1 MRTDGR
7 FNMRFI
13 RRRRQICVYDILFF
27 VIIEQTNSISPG
39 RAITSILAR
48 FFSKTRFFS
57 IFDVSRAS
65 CSHQKYYW
73 AFRKIA
79 SNLEKGHSPPLE
91 NQQTAHPRTSQK
103 RVFHSSFHL
112 LAGSAGKKKSA
123 ACFSRNVDFF
133 RRRSTKTPTT
143 AVSSV

>member
-1 MRTDGR
+1 
-7 FNMRFI
+7 MRFI

-39 RAITSILAR
+39 PTITS
-48 FFSKTRFFS
+48 TRFFS
-57 IFDVSRAS
+57 IFDISRTF
-65 CSHQKYYW
+65 CSHQKYFW
-73 AFRKIA
+73 AFRKID
-79 SNLEKGHSPPLE
+79 SNLEKGRSPALK

-112 LAGSAGKKKSA
+112 PAGSAGKKKSA

-143 AVSSV
+143 DCIVRIF

>member
-1 MRTDGR
+1 
-7 FNMRFI
+7 MRFI

-27 VIIEQTNSISPG
+27 VIIEQTNSVSPG
-39 RAITSILAR
+39 PTITS
-48 FFSKTRFFS
+48 TRFFS
-57 IFDVSRAS
+57 IFDISRTF
-65 CSHQKYYW
+65 CSRQKYFW
-73 AFRKIA
+73 AFRKID
-79 SNLEKGHSPPLE
+79 SNLEKGRSPALE

-112 LAGSAGKKKSA
+112 PAGSAGKKKSA

-143 AVSSV
+143 DCIVRIF